1 MNHTLETE
9 TGRTPAREDTD
20 LARRR
25 FLIRST
31 SVVGAAGM
39 AAAAWPFLASW
50 NPSERARNLGAP
62 VEVDIS
68 KIEPGAQVTVQWQ
81 GKPIWVLRRTP
92 AMREHLADT
101 ALLERLRDPNSE
113 VASQQPEYAQNPLRA
128 IREDVLVV
136 IALCTHLGC
145 IPTFRPDIAPADL
158 GPEWLG
164 GYFCPCHGS
173 RFDFAG
179 RVFKNVPAP
188 TNLVIPPYHYVTDT
202 VVQVGTDPRDP
213 KQPALTDEDQSR

>member
-1 MNHTLETE
+1 MTDIPETNVA
-9 TGRTPAREDTD
+9 RMPAQMSTD
-20 LARRR
+20 PARRR
-25 FLIRST
+25 FLVAST
-31 SVVGAAGM
+31 SVVGSVGLV
-39 AAAAWPFLASW
+39 AAAWPFLASW
-50 NPSERARNLGAP
+50 SPSARARNLGAP
-62 VEVDIS
+62 VEVDTS
-68 KIEPGAQVTVQWQ
+68 KIESGAQVTVQWQ
-81 GKPIWVLRRTP
+81 GKPVWVLRRTP
-92 AMREHLADT
+92 AMLDHLADP

-113 VASQQPEYAQNPLRA
+113 VASQQPDYAQNPLRA

-158 GPEWLG
+158 GPDWHG

-202 VVQVGTDPRDP
+202 VVQIGIDPEV
-213 KQPALTDEDQSR
+213 AA